1 MYCECGFMIEVS
13 VYNSRVIYCPMCD
26 RKYIKCIECGI
37 YYRDNDLIE
46 GICEECLNEIISGE

>member
-26 RKYIKCIECGI
+26 RKYIKCYDCDT
-37 YYRDNDLIE
+37 Y
-46 GICEECLNEIISGE
+46 CEESELIDDICPACWNDIISE